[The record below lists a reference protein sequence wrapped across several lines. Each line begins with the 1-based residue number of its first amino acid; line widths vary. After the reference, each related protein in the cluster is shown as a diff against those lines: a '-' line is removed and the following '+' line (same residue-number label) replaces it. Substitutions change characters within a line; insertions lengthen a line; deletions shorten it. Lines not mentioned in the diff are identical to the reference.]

1 MKNAIFTRQK
11 NRSKRRK
18 RSMKYRS
25 KRTVVDGITFD
36 SKKEAN
42 RYCELKLLEKSGEIK
57 NLELQKKFVLI
68 PAVIILSW
76 AMTNFLSS
84 IIQIFLFTNIDIKK

>member
-1 MKNAIFTRQK
+1 MKNAISIKRK
-11 NRSKRRK
+11 NRSERRK

-57 NLELQKKFVLI
+57 NLELQKKYI
-68 PAVIILSW
+68 E
-76 AMTNFLSS
+76 
-84 IIQIFLFTNIDIKK
+84 